1 MLKVDLFRVFNSV
14 GFWIAVSGI
23 ILMGIISG
31 SDYLFVVHFEAGDG
45 VWPEFLSGLFYTV
58 TSDLFLMMIPIFA
71 ALSFSSVFIDEY
83 SNRSIRY
90 LLCRTTRKKYCISKT
105 LSVAISGAVPVL
117 IGIMTLFFVF
127 LVLLPQSNN
136 SGRDYSFQYYVF
148 FAELLILILNGAIWA
163 ILGAVFSV
171 LTKNKYIAF
180 AAPFIVYYI
189 LSVFQSRY
197 YPEYLILNPTEIM
210 RSPLYIGRCE
220 PGLIVSGII
229 LIIVALLFILQL
241 RNKVKNV

>member
-1 MLKVDLFRVFNSV
+1 MWKVDLFRVFNSV

-31 SDYLFVVHFEAGDG
+31 SDYLFVVHSEAGGG
-45 VWPEFLSGLFYTV
+45 VWPEFLEGLFYTV

-71 ALSFSSVFIDEY
+71 TLSFSPVFIEEY

-90 LLCRTTRKKYCISKT
+90 LLCRTTRGKYYISKT
-105 LSVAISGAVPVL
+105 LSVAVSGAAPVL
-117 IGIMTLFFVF
+117 IGVMVLYSVF
-127 LVLLPQSNN
+127 LVVLSQDNN

-148 FAELLILILNGAIWA
+148 FAELIILILNGAIWA

-189 LSVFQSRY
+189 LSVFQARY

-210 RSPLYIGRCE
+210 RSPLYMGRCE
-220 PGLIVSGII
+220 PGLIVSGIL
-229 LIIVALLFILQL
+229 LIIVALLYILQL